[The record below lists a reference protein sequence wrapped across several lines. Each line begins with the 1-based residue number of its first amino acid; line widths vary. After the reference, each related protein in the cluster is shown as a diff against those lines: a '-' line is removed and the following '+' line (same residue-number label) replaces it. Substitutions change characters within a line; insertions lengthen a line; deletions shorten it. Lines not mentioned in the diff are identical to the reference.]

1 MKFLFALTAIL
12 ALGCSSSQKKATDD
26 AANTAPATEAPAAT
40 EDAMPAA
47 PAEDAGPTVSMDAMP
62 AGKDDEK
69 PVVPAPAK

>member
-12 ALGCSSSQKKATDD
+12 ALGCSSSSKKATDD
-26 AANTAPATEAPAAT
+26 AANAAPAATEAPAVA

-47 PAEDAGPTVSMDAMP
+47 PADAGPAVSMDAMP
-62 AGKDDEK
+62 AATDDEK